1 MSFLNYN
8 NIFDKFKG
16 KYVFYI
22 TCALSAVM
30 ASALAFVAYGEIN
43 SKAGNDSG
51 YKIVLDPGHGG
62 EDGGAV
68 GQEGI
73 VEKDINLKI
82 ALKLKDLLTSAGYD
96 VVMTREEDE
105 AIYDDS
111 AETLREKKRS
121 DLNNRAQIIEK
132 NSSNKTIFVSV
143 HQNKF
148 PDPKYFGTQIFYS
161 KNDQKSEKLAS
172 SIKDSVV
179 GFLQSQNTR
188 EIKPA
193 NKKIFLLNKA
203 QIPAV
208 VVECG
213 FLSNEEEAKKL
224 SSSNYQSK
232 MAFSIYCGIINYFI
246 NNP

>member
-1 MSFLNYN
+1 MNYS

-16 KYVFYI
+16 KYIFLI
-22 TCALSAVM
+22 TCVLSAVM
-30 ASALAFVAYGEIN
+30 VLVLAFVAYGEIN
-43 SKAGNDSG
+43 SKSDSNVN
-51 YKIVLDPGHGG
+51 YKIVLDAGHGG

-68 GQEGI
+68 GQDGI

-82 ALKLKDLLTSAGYD
+82 ALKLKDLLQAAGYD

-121 DLNNRAQIIEK
+121 DLNNRVKIIEK
-132 NSSNKTIFVSV
+132 NSDSKTIFVSI

-148 PDPKYFGTQIFYS
+148 PNPKYFGTQIFYS
-161 KNDQKSEKLAS
+161 KNDDKSQKLAV
-172 SIKDSVV
+172 SIKESVV

-213 FLSNEEEAKKL
+213 FLSNEEEARKL
-224 SSSNYQSK
+224 SSSSYQSK

>member
-1 MSFLNYN
+1 MNYS
-8 NIFDKFKG
+8 NIFDRFKG

-22 TCALSAVM
+22 TCILSAVM
-30 ASALAFVAYGEIN
+30 VSGLIFVAYGEIN
-43 SKAGNDSG
+43 EQKNSSQNN
-51 YKIVLDPGHGG
+51 YKVVLDPGHGG

-68 GQEGI
+68 GQDGI

-82 ALKLKDLLTSAGYD
+82 ALKLKDLLESVGYD

-105 AIYDDS
+105 AIYDDT

-121 DLNNRAQIIEK
+121 DLNNRVKIIEK
-132 NSSNKTIFVSV
+132 NSDSKTIFVSV

-148 PDPKYFGTQIFYS
+148 PNPKYFGTQIFYS

-179 GFLQSQNTR
+179 GFLQSQNKR

-224 SSSNYQSK
+224 SSDSYQSK

>member
-1 MSFLNYN
+1 MSFLNYS
-8 NIFDKFKG
+8 NIFDRFKG

-22 TCALSAVM
+22 TCILSAVM
-30 ASALAFVAYGEIN
+30 VSGLIFVAYGEIN
-43 SKAGNDSG
+43 EQKNSSQNN
-51 YKIVLDPGHGG
+51 YKVVLDPGHGG

-68 GQEGI
+68 GQDGI

-82 ALKLKDLLTSAGYD
+82 ALKLKDLLESVGYD

-105 AIYDDS
+105 AIYDDT

-121 DLNNRAQIIEK
+121 DLNNRVKIIEK
-132 NSSNKTIFVSV
+132 NSDSKTIFVSV

-148 PDPKYFGTQIFYS
+148 PNPKYFGTQIFYS

-179 GFLQSQNTR
+179 GFLQSQNKR

-224 SSSNYQSK
+224 SSDSYQSK
-232 MAFSIYCGIINYFI
+232 MALDRKSVV
-246 NNP
+246 